1 MALRAA
7 SITRKRFDASR
18 DNPFMNSASHSAAIL
33 LMGPTASGKTALAM
47 ALAERLP
54 VEIISVDS
62 ALVYRGLDIGSAK
75 PDADML
81 ARVPHHLIDILDPR
95 EPYSAARFA
104 EDARRLITEIR
115 ERRRV
120 PLLVGG
126 TMLYF
131 RALTRGLSELPPA
144 DAGLRARLESEAKA
158 LGWPAMHARLAA
170 ADPDS
175 AARLHPND
183 QQRIQRALEII
194 ELSGMT
200 PTEFYAQTPRAAT
213 AERWCKLALNPPARA
228 ELHARIAQRFHVMM
242 AAGFLDEVRALYARG
257 DLHPELPA
265 IRAVGYRQLW
275 GHLQGEYA
283 VDEAVERA
291 IAATR
296 QFAKRQLT
304 WLRSESDLNW
314 LDPARHDLLEAAI
327 ALFRAADNSEPA

>member
-1 MALRAA
+1 MSPPSESL
-7 SITRKRFDASR
+7 
-18 DNPFMNSASHSAAIL
+18 PVVL

-75 PDADML
+75 PDAEML
-81 ARVPHHLIDILDPR
+81 ARVPHHLIDILDPS

-104 EDARRLITEIR
+104 EDARRLIGEIR
-115 ERRRV
+115 SRGRT

-131 RALTRGLSELPPA
+131 RALTRGLSELPTA
-144 DAGLRARLESEAKA
+144 DAGLRARLEAEGTT

-170 ADPDS
+170 VDPDS

-194 ELSGMT
+194 EISGIT
-200 PTEFYAQTPRAAT
+200 PTAFYSQAPRAAS
-213 AERWCKLALNPPARA
+213 AERWCKLALNPPARG
-228 ELHARIAQRFHVMM
+228 ELHARIAQRFHAMM
-242 AAGFLDEVRALYARG
+242 AAGFLEEVRQLHTRG

-275 GHLQGEYA
+275 GHLQGEYGLE
-283 VDEAVERA
+283 EAVERG

-304 WLRSESDLNW
+304 WLRSESGLNW
-314 LDPARHDLLEAAI
+314 LDPARHDLLEAAV
-327 ALFRAADNSEPA
+327 AHFRAADNSELA